1 MIKWSVH
8 LPCRNMEALK
18 QSQGLPWTD
27 CDQFSQVPVHTF
39 RTCCPGRRLP
49 VLALTALWLVPSD
62 MWLCLQMYGVYCLP
76 CGQCLQTYGACCLL
90 CGQCLQTY
98 GRYCLPCGQYLQ
110 TYGAYYLLYGWC
122 VQRCGGYRWACGRY
136 MQHGHN
142 MRRADT
148 IILAA
153 L

>member
-39 RTCCPGRRLP
+39 RTCCPGKRLP
-49 VLALTALWLVPSD
+49 VLAQPALWLVPSD
-62 MWLCLQMYGVYCLP
+62 MWLCLQTYGAYCLLCGWCLQTYGAYCLP
-76 CGQCLQTYGACCLL
+76 CGQCLQTYGA
-90 CGQCLQTY
+90 
-98 GRYCLPCGQYLQ
+98 YC
-110 TYGAYYLLYGWC
+110 LLYGWC
-122 VQRCGGYRWACGRY
+122 LPRCDGYRWTCRGY

>member
-8 LPCRNMEALK
+8 LPCKNMEALK

-27 CDQFSQVPVHTF
+27 CDRFSQVPAHTF
-39 RTCCPGRRLP
+39 RTCCPGKRLP
-49 VLALTALWLVPSD
+49 VLALPVLWLVPSD
-62 MWLCLQMYGVYCLP
+62 MWLCLQTYGVYCLP
-76 CGQCLQTYGACCLL
+76 CGQCLQTYGAYCLP

-98 GRYCLPCGQYLQ
+98 GAYCLLCGQYLQ

-122 VQRCGGYRWACGRY
+122 VQRCGGYRWTCRGY

-142 MRRADT
+142 LRRADT